1 MNLKFVIMNSY
12 QANKLNKLKGKTM
25 NNMINVPVE
34 FVIDA
39 LQARYDDVK
48 QHWGND
54 ASEALWEQALDLV
67 EECGLGSDITSP
79 SAYVDNYLING
90 EFISKEDNI
99 EDWLHKTSHDGCF
112 EQLNYEGDE
121 YDQWLDDNFDNFWQ
135 EYCQDNALIYND
147 EYACLSF

>member
-1 MNLKFVIMNSY
+1 
-12 QANKLNKLKGKTM
+12 M
-25 NNMINVPVE
+25 NNMINVSLE

-54 ASEALWEQALDLV
+54 ASESLWEQALQLV

-90 EFISKEDNI
+90 EFQSKIDDMEYWI
-99 EDWLHKTSHDGCF
+99 ESTSQFDEITNLQKSIDELDETNDQKGYQQA
-112 EQLNYEGDE
+112 QLGT
-121 YDQWLDDNFDNFWQ
+121 LIDDAWN

>member
-1 MNLKFVIMNSY
+1 MLALNLKFAIMNSY
-12 QANKLNKLKGKTM
+12 QADKLNKLKGKLM

-48 QHWGND
+48 DHWGND
-54 ASEALWEQALDLV
+54 ASEALWEQALQLV
-67 EECGLGSDITSP
+67 EDCGLGSDITSP

-90 EFISKEDNI
+90 VFVSKNDDVKYWI
-99 EDWLHKTSHDGCF
+99 ENTSFANVD
-112 EQLNYEGDE
+112 QDE
-121 YDQWLDDNFDNFWQ
+121 IDLDDAWQ